1 MNRQP
6 PPNTFP
12 SHINPMTSNNG
23 QIMFPGGGIIG
34 GENNNNNG
42 GTSLPFDLESV
53 NAMPVDQQAF
63 ADLDVDAV
71 LRHELA
77 QGDSLICRKKKN
89 FFFFVKD
96 VWMIKEIKKIFFF
109 VLISLIFFYIFF
121 YFFIW
126 L

>member
-1 MNRQP
+1 MFSPDNNNFQQWNRQ

-12 SHINPMTSNNG
+12 QHINPMTTNNG
-23 QIMFPGGGIIG
+23 QIMFPGGGIMGG
-34 GENNNNNG
+34 GENNNNNNG

-77 QGDSLICRKKKN
+77 QGGQFDLP
-89 FFFFVKD
+89 
-96 VWMIKEIKKIFFF
+96 
-109 VLISLIFFYIFF
+109 
-121 YFFIW
+121 
-126 L
+126 